1 MKKVFVASISKTK
14 FDAISYSADYD
25 GIFKKIKDLGFDGIE
40 LGIRNPEEFDIDAIR
55 GLSDRYELPVIAIAT
70 GQAYVDEGLSFTDRD
85 EAVQRRAVERIKK
98 HIDCGKKL
106 GGAVVI
112 GLIRGNPPRDEKER
126 AISDFRRN
134 LELCIDYAGERGVEI
149 FIEPVNRYESSLLN
163 TLGEAKNFVDSLKM
177 REGVFILAD
186 TFHMNIEEASIV
198 SSIEEVFDY
207 LGHVHVADSNRL
219 APGQGHIDFDS
230 IFRKLKELGYN
241 RYVSAEILPLPSFDE
256 AARLSAEFLMAR
268 DSIL

>member
-14 FDAISYSADYD
+14 FDAISYSENYD
-25 GIFKKIKDLGFDGIE
+25 GIFKRIKDLGFDGIE
-40 LGIRNPEEFDIDAIR
+40 LGIRNPEEFNLDAIK
-55 GLSDRYELPVIAIAT
+55 GLSDKYNLPIVAIAT
-70 GQAYVDEGLSFTDRD
+70 GQAYVDEGLSFTDKDPVIR
-85 EAVQRRAVERIKK
+85 RRAVERVKK

-112 GLIRGNPPRDEKER
+112 GLIRGNPPKADRDK
-126 AISDFRRN
+126 ALDMFREN
-134 LELCIDYAGERGVEI
+134 LNLCMEYARDRRVEI

-163 TLGEAKNFVDSLKM
+163 TLKDAKDFVDSLGN
-177 REGVFILAD
+177 RSGVFILAD
-186 TFHMNIEEASIV
+186 TFHMNIEEVDMAASI
-198 SSIEEVFDY
+198 EGVFDY

-241 RYVSAEILPLPSFDE
+241 RYVSAEILPVPSFDE
-256 AARLSAEFLMAR
+256 AARLSVEFMR
-268 DSIL
+268 SRESIL